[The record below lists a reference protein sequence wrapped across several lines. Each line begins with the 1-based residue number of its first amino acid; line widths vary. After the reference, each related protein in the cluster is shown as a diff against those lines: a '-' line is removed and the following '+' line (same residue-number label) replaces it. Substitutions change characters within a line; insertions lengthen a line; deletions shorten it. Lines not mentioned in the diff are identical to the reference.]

1 MEKRKNPP
9 ANQRHRGLMEDL
21 LRRRDPGGELPF
33 DEEEED
39 QIEEDIGCFFKIR
52 TVQNGGVSCII

>member
-1 MEKRKNPP
+1 MEKRKNPL

-39 QIEEDIGCFFKIR
+39 QIE
-52 TVQNGGVSCII
+52 